1 MYNKILERGLIMID
15 KNTNNYNDS
24 DDNQSGA
31 NIYNNYFNYNARI
44 NNLQQGDYNSINEK
58 IEVDYSKLIK
68 VVKEIKEL
76 RPMYLKDKKFDP
88 EANTILDELQESA
101 ENKVNPSKIKLL
113 WNKLKNIVASDGFGN
128 LTEVVS
134 TLISAY
140 TIFK

>member
-1 MYNKILERGLIMID
+1 MID
-15 KNTNNYNDS
+15 KNNYNDS

-31 NIYNNYFNYNARI
+31 NVYNNYFNSNARI
-44 NNLQQGDYNSINEK
+44 NNLQQGDYNSINKK
-58 IEVDYSKLIK
+58 IEVDYSELIK
-68 VVKEIKEL
+68 VVKEIKKL
-76 RPMYLKDKKFDP
+76 RPMYLKDKKSDP
-88 EANTILDELQESA
+88 EASTILDELQKSA